1 MKSSVILEINDEKV
15 PLNQYLTKIFT
26 KINIALAE
34 TLKGMEVEPIKS
46 LKIKIN
52 LVDE

>member
-1 MKSSVILEINDEKV
+1 MKSDVNLKINDEKV

-34 TLKGMEVEPIKS
+34 TLKGMEEEQIKS
-46 LKIKIN
+46 LDIKIN